1 MLLYKRI
8 RFAERLAPVLLAAQH
23 LDIIDGAFDIVDA
36 HLPENLLAGH
46 QGRQLILP
54 APAFDLSLMQLPHE
68 SLRFLIGEL
77 KNLSLVEAVGDQQ
90 VDLPD
95 FIGEPLL
102 MAVQLRHEISQP
114 AKGLMNLLDEWRVG
128 R

>member
-8 RFAERLAPVLLAAQH
+8 RFAERLHRYFWLPSISISLMARL
-23 LDIIDGAFDIVDA
+23 IIVDA

-46 QGRQLILP
+46 QADNSFFRRRVRFEP
-54 APAFDLSLMQLPHE
+54 HAAPSR